1 MSFSKEIWC
10 FLRKCLPCSFVCVC
24 VVIVNDRNDDC
35 WVSRLTEIM
44 LLGSWTQQEILWK
57 IPWFKAYAFCSTSA
71 FFPSIFVHALFFMFY
86 VMFAVC
92 AFCAWFPD
100 SLIVFFVWACSS
112 CALFLPF
119 YLWCVCVSYWKMNGK
134 RFPDTFETPPLPS
147 YMYDTYMVYLEI
159 SLFLSTYPC
168 VSFSLYLFS
177 PRFLHPSTNLSLTF
191 YLWIYLFYLSI
202 NLSYPGPNIYNDII
216 IMYVNRFSHQKGRH
230 FEVPQHTISCTTEDI
245 IYTV

>member
-1 MSFSKEIWC
+1 MLTKYICIQIWC
-10 FLRKCLPCSFVCVC
+10 FLLKCLPCSFVCVC

-35 WVSRLTEIM
+35 WVRRLTEIM
-44 LLGSWTQQEILWK
+44 VLGSWTQQVILWK

-100 SLIVFFVWACSS
+100 SLIGFVFFCEHVLVVPC
-112 CALFLPF
+112 F
-119 YLWCVCVSYWKMNGK
+119 YLSICGVFVCRIEKWMAKGFRYIWD
-134 RFPDTFETPPLPS
+134 PPPLSS

-168 VSFSLYLFS
+168 VSFLSLYLFS
-177 PRFLHPSTNLSLTF
+177 PRFLHPSTNLSL
-191 YLWIYLFYLSI
+191 
-202 NLSYPGPNIYNDII
+202 
-216 IMYVNRFSHQKGRH
+216 
-230 FEVPQHTISCTTEDI
+230 
-245 IYTV
+245 